1 MRLNGRVAGRRRMRR
16 RGPPGDLGSAALVQL
31 TTAPACAIDRLGR
44 IVTAN
49 HALEVL
55 LGSGVS
61 GGLEGR
67 TLVSLTYPPDADRS
81 REALESVFD
90 DGLDRYQVDNR
101 CVRVDTR
108 ELVWGTWDLSL
119 VRDHRGRPGLA
130 IAMVRDLTQM
140 KRSEQ
145 ERRFFEFM
153 FKLIGEAE
161 DSHAVL
167 TAAVQTICHFTR
179 CGMGQVWLPAGEVLV
194 CSPSWYHSGY
204 GFEKLH
210 AASEQ
215 LDYQRGEGLPGLAW
229 ATGKPQLLP
238 DVRDPEQYD
247 RAAQAQRAGVREAM
261 AVPVMGAAGAV
272 AVLELF
278 VTHERAGEPG
288 RLERIAKVAA
298 ELGPLVE
305 RRRAEEALRA
315 SEQRFRAVTDA
326 AVDAIVSADAFGRL
340 LSWNSG
346 AERMFGWK
354 AEEVVGRP
362 LTVIIPERLRALHE
376 AGIARV
382 RQSGHSK
389 LAGSVVELIGL
400 RRDGG
405 EFPIELSIGAWD
417 GSDGLAFSGVIRD
430 ITERKQAEVTLRASE
445 ARFTSVADAAV
456 DAIVSADAFGRLL
469 SWNSG
474 AERMF
479 GWRSEEVVG
488 RPLTVIIP
496 ERLRALHEAGI
507 TRVRE
512 SGHSKLAGSV
522 VELIGLRRDGSEF
535 PVELSIGSW
544 QGPDGMAFSAVIR
557 DITERKQAEAA
568 LAATNRELER
578 TNAELETLVYSA
590 SHDLKSPMVS
600 LLGYLE
606 YLKLDYGDV
615 LGQEGGRYVARISDC
630 TLYMQRLI
638 HDLIDLSRVGRTG
651 ANAVDVDLAEL
662 VGAIVDE
669 AAGAHPGVGF
679 RIGRLPVVAGDPVGF
694 RQLFTNLVENA
705 VRHGGRPDLTVTVEG
720 RSRADGGLE
729 LSVRDDGRGIPPEHR
744 ERVFGV
750 FERLDTPSTSSG
762 TGMGLAICR
771 KIVELLG
778 GSIGIHG
785 GRGTE
790 VRIVLPAAVTARW
803 PAREL
808 TVEARHD
815 RGAVPA

>member
-16 RGPPGDLGSAALVQL
+16 RGPPGDLGTGALVQL
-31 TTAPACAIDRLGR
+31 TTAPACAIDRFGR

-101 CVRVDTR
+101 CVRVHTR
-108 ELVWGTWDLSL
+108 ELVWGSWDLSL

-215 LDYQRGEGLPGLAW
+215 LDYLQGEGLPGLAW

-238 DVRDPEQYD
+238 DVRDPERFD
-247 RAAQAQRAGVREAM
+247 RATQAQRAGVREAM
-261 AVPVMGAAGAV
+261 AVPVMGADGAV

-326 AVDAIVSADAFGRL
+326 AVDAIVSAD
-340 LSWNSG
+340 S
-346 AERMFGWK
+346 
-354 AEEVVGRP
+354 
-362 LTVIIPERLRALHE
+362 
-376 AGIARV
+376 
-382 RQSGHSK
+382 
-389 LAGSVVELIGL
+389 
-400 RRDGG
+400 
-405 EFPIELSIGAWD
+405 
-417 GSDGLAFSGVIRD
+417 
-430 ITERKQAEVTLRASE
+430 
-445 ARFTSVADAAV
+445 
-456 DAIVSADAFGRLL
+456 FGRLL

-507 TRVRE
+507 TRVRQ

-522 VELIGLRRDGSEF
+522 VELVGLRRDGGEF
-535 PVELSIGSW
+535 PVELSIGAW
-544 QGPDGMAFSAVIR
+544 QGPDGLAFSAVLR

-568 LAATNRELER
+568 LAAANRELER

-651 ANAVDVDLAEL
+651 ADAVDVDLAEL
-662 VGAIVDE
+662 VGTIVDE
-669 AAGAHPGVGF
+669 AAAAQPQVGF
-679 RIGRLPVVAGDPVGF
+679 RIGRLPVVTGDPVGF

-750 FERLDTPSTSSG
+750 FERLDTPSTGSG

-790 VRIVLPAAVTARW
+790 VRIVLPAAVSARW

-815 RGAVPA
+815 RGAVSA

>member
-1 MRLNGRVAGRRRMRR
+1 MRR
-16 RGPPGDLGSAALVQL
+16 RGPPGDLGTGALVRR
-31 TTAPACAIDRLGR
+31 TTSPACVLDRFGR
-44 IVTAN
+44 IVAAN
-49 HALEVL
+49 HSLEAL
-55 LGSGVS
+55 LGTGVA

-67 TLVSLTYPPDADRS
+67 TLISLTYPPDADRS
-81 REALESVFD
+81 REALESVFGE
-90 DGLDRYQVDNR
+90 GLDRHQVDNR
-101 CVRVDTR
+101 CVRVHTR

-119 VRDHRGRPGLA
+119 VRDGRGRPGLA

-194 CSPSWYHSGY
+194 CSPSWYFSGY

-215 LDYQRGEGLPGLAW
+215 LDYERGEGFPGLAW
-229 ATGKPQLLP
+229 ATGQPQLLT
-238 DVRDPEQYD
+238 DVRDPERFD
-247 RAAQAQRAGVREAM
+247 RAVQAQRAGVREAM

-288 RLERIAKVAA
+288 RMERIAKVAA

-305 RRRAEEALRA
+305 RRRSEEALRA

-326 AVDAIVSADAFGRL
+326 AVDAIVSAD
-340 LSWNSG
+340 S
-346 AERMFGWK
+346 
-354 AEEVVGRP
+354 
-362 LTVIIPERLRALHE
+362 
-376 AGIARV
+376 
-382 RQSGHSK
+382 
-389 LAGSVVELIGL
+389 
-400 RRDGG
+400 
-405 EFPIELSIGAWD
+405 
-417 GSDGLAFSGVIRD
+417 
-430 ITERKQAEVTLRASE
+430 
-445 ARFTSVADAAV
+445 
-456 DAIVSADAFGRLL
+456 FGRLL

-479 GWRSEEVVG
+479 GWRAEEVVG

-507 TRVRE
+507 TRVRQT
-512 SGHSKLAGSV
+512 GHSKLAGSV
-522 VELIGLRRDGSEF
+522 VELIGLHRDGSEF
-535 PVELSIGSW
+535 PIELSVGAW
-544 QGPDGMAFSAVIR
+544 NGPDGLAFSGVIR

-568 LAATNRELER
+568 VAAANRELER

-651 ANAVDVDLAEL
+651 AGAADVDLAEL
-662 VGAIVDE
+662 VRVIVDE
-669 AAGAHPGVGF
+669 AAASHPGVSF
-679 RIGRLPVVAGDPVGF
+679 RVGRLPVVTGDSVGF

-705 VRHGGRPDLTVTVEG
+705 VRHGGRPDLTVTVDG
-720 RSRADGGLE
+720 RSRTDAGLE

-750 FERLDTPSTSSG
+750 FERLDAPSTTSG

-778 GSIGIHG
+778 GSIGVHG
-785 GRGTE
+785 SHGTE
-790 VRIVLPAAVTARW
+790 VRIVLPASVSARW

-808 TVEARHD
+808 TVEPRHD
-815 RGAVPA
+815 RGAVLA

>member
-1 MRLNGRVAGRRRMRR
+1 MRR
-16 RGPPGDLGSAALVQL
+16 RGPPGDLGTGALVKR
-31 TTAPACAIDRLGR
+31 TTAPACVVDRFGR
-44 IVTAN
+44 IVAAN
-49 HALEVL
+49 HSLEVL
-55 LGSGVS
+55 LGSGAA
-61 GGLEGR
+61 GGLDGR

-81 REALESVFD
+81 REVLESVFGE
-90 DGLDRYQVDNR
+90 GLDRCQVDNR
-101 CVRVDTR
+101 CVRVHTR

-215 LDYQRGEGLPGLAW
+215 LDYGRGEGLPGLAW
-229 ATGKPQLLP
+229 ATGQPQLLP
-238 DVRDPEQYD
+238 DVRDPERYD

-288 RLERIAKVAA
+288 RMERIAKVAA

-326 AVDAIVSADAFGRL
+326 AVDAIVSADSFGRL

-346 AERMFGWK
+346 AERMFGWR

-382 RQSGHSK
+382 RQTGDSK

-400 RRDGG
+400 HRDGS
-405 EFPIELSIGAWD
+405 EFPVELSIGAWN
-417 GSDGLAFSGVIRD
+417 GPDGLEFSGVIRD
-430 ITERKQAEVTLRASE
+430 ITERKQTEAE
-445 ARFTSVADAAV
+445 
-456 DAIVSADAFGRLL
+456 
-469 SWNSG
+469 
-474 AERMF
+474 
-479 GWRSEEVVG
+479 
-488 RPLTVIIP
+488 
-496 ERLRALHEAGI
+496 
-507 TRVRE
+507 
-512 SGHSKLAGSV
+512 
-522 VELIGLRRDGSEF
+522 
-535 PVELSIGSW
+535 
-544 QGPDGMAFSAVIR
+544 
-557 DITERKQAEAA
+557 
-568 LAATNRELER
+568 LAAANRELER

-651 ANAVDVDLAEL
+651 VDGVDVDLAEL
-662 VGAIVDE
+662 VRIIVDE
-669 AAGAHPGVGF
+669 AAASHPGVSF
-679 RIGRLPVVAGDPVGF
+679 RVGRLPVVAGDPVGF

-705 VRHGGRPDLTVTVEG
+705 VRHGGRPDLTVTVDG
-720 RSRADGGLE
+720 RSRTDAGLE

-750 FERLDTPSTSSG
+750 FERLDAPSTTSG

-778 GSIGIHG
+778 GSIGVHG
-785 GRGTE
+785 SHGTE
-790 VRIVLPAAVTARW
+790 VRIVLPASVSARW

-808 TVEARHD
+808 TVEPRHD